1 MAVREPIGK
10 VPVSKRALFQRVNR
24 TLKKQGKAIKTTR
37 ADRWREDLGDH
48 YIIDMSR
55 NVIVAG
61 HIDLEEY
68 GREIGALRDYE
79 ELRG

>member
-1 MAVREPIGK
+1 MRKPIGK
-10 VPVSKRALFQRVNR
+10 VPVSKRALFQRIAR
-24 TLKKQGKAIKTTR
+24 KLEKYGEALKSTR
-37 ADRWREDLGDH
+37 GDRWRADLGDH

-55 NVIVAG
+55 NVIVAA

-79 ELRG
+79 ELES